1 MFWWILW
8 SVMRVPVLFCSHSW
22 CSASWQWLT
31 GGHGLGPVAPQ
42 RFLWVPSPSVSHVHG
57 RGRQVEI
64 PPLYSAELAWHFL
77 RAGTYD
83 IFFTLNSQVKFW
95 KNNPALQPSVLTELL
110 APDSLPPRGLV
121 TAHSLV
127 SGCRVCGREGSQER
141 ITKIRPSFILQ
152 YGFPFSWLFGGA
164 GQEKDKASPLQW
176 QPSLSIT
183 WELLGDVAL
192 C

>member
-1 MFWWILW
+1 MVFSKLAVVNRGPRPGPCCSSEVSLGAITLSQACAWQGKAGRNPSLVFCWARLAFLASRHLW
-8 SVMRVPVLFCSHSW
+8 
-22 CSASWQWLT
+22 
-31 GGHGLGPVAPQ
+31 
-42 RFLWVPSPSVSHVHG
+42 
-57 RGRQVEI
+57 
-64 PPLYSAELAWHFL
+64 Y
-77 RAGTYD
+77 
-83 IFFTLNSQVKFW
+83 FFTLSSQVKFW
-95 KNNPALQPSVLTELL
+95 KNNPALQPSVLIELS